1 MFTRLC
7 SYKNHIQTGTHT
19 IRCLVLL
26 LFNPSGSN
34 EAFVYIL
41 ELIKTS
47 FVNNIQL
54 IYPVFQSDYAF
65 DHDSVNNL
73 SILILKS

>member
-1 MFTRLC
+1 M
-7 SYKNHIQTGTHT
+7 
-19 IRCLVLL
+19 
-26 LFNPSGSN
+26 
-34 EAFVYIL
+34 YIL
-41 ELIKTS
+41 ELIKIS
-47 FVNNIQL
+47 FVNNIRL